1 MGFFS
6 NSNNESEEGYVQ
18 ARERMVANQIAAR
31 DVADPRVLEAMRR
44 VSRHLFVPPELR
56 RDAYDD
62 SPLSIGHGQT
72 ISQPYIVASMTEYL
86 SPDRDGHILE
96 IGTGSGYQ
104 TAILAELSRQVDT
117 VEFVPDLSRR
127 AQTTLRRLGYANITF
142 HIGNGL
148 EIPRE
153 PAQFDGIIV
162 TAAPREFPES
172 LSARLRS
179 GGRIVIPV
187 GDYMQVLI
195 LATKD
200 EAGRL
205 HKESLYGVR
214 FVNLQK

>member
-6 NSNNESEEGYVQ
+6 TSNTESEEEYIQ

-31 DVADPRVLEAMRR
+31 DVTDPRVLEVMRR
-44 VSRHLFVPPELR
+44 VPRHLFVPPELR
-56 RDAYDD
+56 REAYDD
-62 SPLSIGHGQT
+62 SPLCIGHGQT

-86 SPDRDGHILE
+86 RPGREDHILE

-104 TAILAELSRQVDT
+104 TAILAELSGQVDT

-127 AQTTLRRLGYANITF
+127 AQVTLRRLGYANITF

-172 LSARLRS
+172 LAVRLRP

-200 EAGRL
+200 EAGRMRRD
-205 HKESLYGVR
+205 SLYGVR
-214 FVNLQK
+214 FVNLQE